1 MHEVLRLDAVGQAE
15 AVRSG
20 AVSPREL
27 AEAAIAAIAAR
38 DGELNA
44 VVFPR
49 FERALAELDAIP
61 PGAPFA
67 GVPILLKD
75 LGWRQA
81 GEPYAAGSAVREGAE
96 VTEDG
101 HGVRRLR
108 EAGFVVLGR
117 TNTPEFGSTIS
128 TEPVAFGPT
137 RNPYD
142 PAYSAG
148 GSSGG
153 SAAAVAAGMVA
164 LATAS
169 DGGGSIRIPASLCGL
184 VGLKPS
190 RGRVSLGPALGE
202 GWSGFSCPG
211 FVTRTVRDTAA
222 ALDVVA
228 GYHPGDPYDA
238 PPLPGPLAAETGR
251 DPGRLRIGFLTAH
264 PRGDVPED
272 PEPAA
277 AVGAAAALL
286 ASLGHDVTPGGP
298 EALADPAFAGHFG
311 AIVAE
316 NLAAQVDGLGES
328 RGKPVELDELEP
340 RNAAMVSL
348 ARTRTASDHIRAT
361 QWVDAFRRR
370 MAAWWSAGHDLLLMP
385 SLGVAPFRLGW
396 IPSDDLGLALGRTGH
411 AVAFTSPVNA
421 TGQPA
426 ISLPLHR
433 TAAGLPVGVQLV
445 AAYGREDLL
454 IRVAAQVERARPVT
468 HDAMGGSAR
477 GKG

>member
-1 MHEVLRLDAVGQAE
+1 MHDLLRLDAVGQAR
-15 AVRSG
+15 AVRDG
-20 AVSPREL
+20 EVSPREL
-27 AEAAIAAIAAR
+27 AEAAIAAIEAR

-49 FERALAELDAIP
+49 FERALAELDGLP
-61 PGAPFA
+61 RQAPFA

-81 GEPYAAGSAVREGAE
+81 GEPYAAGSAVREGGP
-96 VTEDG
+96 VREDG
-101 HGVRRLR
+101 YGVRRLR
-108 EAGFVVLGR
+108 EAGFVILGR
-117 TNTPEFGSTIS
+117 TNTPEFGSTIT
-128 TEPVAFGPT
+128 TEPAAFGPT

-169 DGGGSIRIPASLCGL
+169 DGGGSIRVPASLCGL

-202 GWSGFSCPG
+202 GWSGFSCAG

-228 GYHPGDPYDA
+228 GHHPGDPYDA

-251 DPGRLRIGFLTAH
+251 EPGRLRVGFLTAH
-264 PRGDVPED
+264 PRGDVPAD
-272 PEPAA
+272 PELARAVTAA
-277 AVGAAAALL
+277 AELL
-286 ASLGHDVTPGGP
+286 ESLGHEVSPGGP
-298 EALADPAFAGHFG
+298 GALADPAFPGHFG

-316 NLAAQVDGLGES
+316 HLAALVDELGES

-340 RNAAMVSL
+340 RNAVMVSA
-348 ARTRTASDHIRAT
+348 ARTRTAAQHLRSA
-361 QWVDAFRRR
+361 QWIDAFRRR

-385 SLGVAPFRLGW
+385 SLGVAPFPLGW
-396 IPSDDLGLALGRTGH
+396 IPPDDLGLALDRTGH

-426 ISLPLHR
+426 VSLPLHR

-454 IRVAAQVERARPVT
+454 VRVAAQVERARPFE
-468 HDAMGGSAR
+468 HGALG
-477 GKG
+477 

>member
-1 MHEVLRLDAVGQAE
+1 MHDALRLDAVGQAAAIRNGE
-15 AVRSG
+15 L
-20 AVSPREL
+20 SPREL
-27 AEAAIAAIAAR
+27 AEAAIAAIEAR

-49 FERALAELDAIP
+49 FERALAELDRLP
-61 PGAPFA
+61 REAPFA

-81 GEPYAAGSAVREGAE
+81 GEPYAAGSAVRDG
-96 VTEDG
+96 VTDAADG
-101 HGVRRLR
+101 YGVTRLR
-108 EAGFVVLGR
+108 EAGFVILGR
-117 TNTPEFGSTIS
+117 TNTPEFGSTIT
-128 TEPVAFGPT
+128 TEPAAFGPT

-228 GYHPGDPYDA
+228 GLHAGDPYDA
-238 PPLPGPLAAETGR
+238 PALPGPLAAEAGR
-251 DPGRLRIGFLTAH
+251 DPGRLRVGYLTAH
-264 PRGDVPED
+264 PRADVPEAA
-272 PEPAA
+272 EPAA
-277 AVGAAAALL
+277 AVAAAAALL
-286 ASLGHDVTPGGP
+286 ESLGHDVTPGGP
-298 EALADPAFAGHFG
+298 EALGDPDFPAHFG

-316 NLAAQVDGLGES
+316 NLAATVDGLGEL
-328 RGKPVELDELEP
+328 RGKPVEPEELEP
-340 RNAAMVSL
+340 RNAAMVTA
-348 ARTRTASDHIRAT
+348 ARGRSAAQHIRAT
-361 QWVDAFRRR
+361 QWTDAFRRR

-385 SLGVAPFRLGW
+385 SLGVAPFPLGW
-396 IPSDDLGLALGRTGH
+396 IPADDLTLALGRTAH
-411 AVAFTSPVNA
+411 AVAFTSPINA

-433 TAAGLPVGVQLV
+433 TVAGLPVGVQLV

-454 IRVAAQVERARPVT
+454 VRVAAQIERVRPFA
-468 HDAMGGSAR
+468 HDAMN
-477 GKG
+477 

>member
-1 MHEVLRLDAVGQAE
+1 MRDVLRLDAVGQAL
-15 AVRSG
+15 AVKNG
-20 AVSPREL
+20 QVSAREL
-27 AEAAIAAIAAR
+27 AEAAIAAIEAR

-44 VVFPR
+44 VVFRR
-49 FERALAELDAIP
+49 FERALAEIGSIP
-61 PGAPFA
+61 ADAPFA

-81 GEPYAAGSAVREGAE
+81 GEPYAAGSNVRDGVDVA
-96 VTEDG
+96 EDG
-101 HGVRRLR
+101 YGVTRLR

-117 TNTPEFGSTIS
+117 TNTPEFGSTIT
-128 TEPVAFGPT
+128 TEPVEFGPT

-169 DGGGSIRIPASLCGL
+169 DGGGSIRVPASLCGL

-222 ALDVVA
+222 ALDVVS
-228 GYHPGDPYDA
+228 GFHPGDPYDA
-238 PPLPGPLAAETGR
+238 PALPGPLAAEVGSE
-251 DPGRLRIGFLTAH
+251 PGRLRIGYVTTH
-264 PRGDVPED
+264 PRGDVPEV
-272 PEPAA
+272 PELAE
-277 AVGAAAALL
+277 AVTGAAALL
-286 ASLGHDVTPGGP
+286 ESLGHDVAPGGP
-298 EALADPAFAGHFG
+298 DALGDRDFPLHFG
-311 AIVAE
+311 AIVAN
-316 NLAAQVDGLGES
+316 NLAAQVASLGEL
-328 RGKPVELDELEP
+328 RGKPVDLEELEP
-340 RNAAMVSL
+340 RNAAMVSV
-348 ARTRTASDHIRAT
+348 ARTHSAAQHIQAT
-361 QWVDAFRRR
+361 QWMDAFRRR
-370 MAAWWSAGHDLLLMP
+370 MAGWWQAGHDLLLMP
-385 SLGVAPFRLGW
+385 SLGVAPFPLGW
-396 IPSDDLGLALGRTGH
+396 ITPDDLSLAFGRTGH
-411 AVAFTSPVNA
+411 AVSYTSPVNA

-445 AAYGREDLL
+445 AATGREDLL
-454 IRVAAQVERARPVT
+454 IRVAAQIEQVRPFE
-468 HDAMGGSAR
+468 HPAMEPLA
-477 GKG
+477 